1 MFTAWEV
8 IGRRLKIIWLVHW
21 LLVASY
27 PHPFNKR
34 GPSLMMIR
42 YLTMWCSVERCGMH
56 SSVSTPI
63 CKSLLPYPHKRVQ
76 IMCTFDK
83 VHLLYLA
90 HIRVQEKQL
99 FVDIMIGDPSV
110 EIQQFLDRSTWWYDG
125 KRLQKIWL
133 SKFFQKT
140 YFVET
145 WMVTMI
151 HPLPMQKATILWHP
165 LLLSLSY
172 SLSQQFT
179 SPSLLGYPNQYY

>member
-1 MFTAWEV
+1 M
-8 IGRRLKIIWLVHW
+8 I
-21 LLVASY
+21 
-27 PHPFNKR
+27 
-34 GPSLMMIR
+34 IR

-133 SKFFQKT
+133 SRFFQKT